1 MSELYNTD
9 AESIRTSL
17 RLELASNIVEDQKA
31 ISGRLGLELVS
42 SQLVDDCHSQLL
54 RDKKDDIESLQ
65 DIVARA
71 ESKSDNANV
80 KLKEEFETHM
90 YKPLVDIIDY
100 IASFGGST
108 PKRRWIHSEA
118 HVIGNGM
125 PYSKPDLRLGDPS
138 GELKTWRDLAAFGEV
153 KPKAVQGMAP
163 GQAIKGSDAL
173 VESSDYAR
181 LHLAGSPFRLFSIA
195 LMITGNNFQVAIFD
209 RAGVVVSPAANIW
222 TDTKTF
228 IRVIRR
234 LSCNLSH
241 IEMGCDPSVFELPS
255 HAELYPLIR
264 KKAKSLGVPR
274 DSLDYPSFLVQCRK
288 RISTLDGMDTRSR
301 PDRDR
306 DDWETHEWLTI
317 GPPVWVSLSLLG
329 RGTSIWRVMPY
340 KEGDFDSSAEVCIL
354 KNTWRNSR
362 RVSESEIYETV
373 ERGPDGVANFHYGG
387 DAVFPWI
394 ATSPAIS
401 VVNLRN
407 TDYRINRANLLDIP
421 THRSIDPTPMLHRL
435 ILKTVGRPLW
445 DALDYIDL
453 LKGFRAALLGHAK
466 LCKQGILHR
475 DISAGNILLA
485 VGAAE
490 EGKEGFITDLE
501 FARLRQIRQ
510 TRTRVNDDGTET
522 MAKAWTDTTRGLL
535 MTGTVQ
541 FMATAKLNAFRGTP
555 SAARF
560 TDQVNHDLES
570 FIWVFAYTVMRRL
583 MIEKRL
589 DSDSRKHIHQWF
601 KECFCSLSIA
611 TIIPN
616 RIARIPLKLPIPI
629 DHGILPDP
637 IQDLLAWL
645 DERVQYNQP
654 ANERLAKFKNQGRN
668 VILIV
673 RPLTHELLLDPI
685 ETMIS
690 ELQ

>member
-1 MSELYNTD
+1 MEDNELVPIAQASQLKD

-54 RDKKDDIESLQ
+54 RDTKEDIERLQ

-80 KLKEEFETHM
+80 KLKEEFETYM
-90 YKPLVDIIDY
+90 YQPLVDIIDY

-118 HVIGNGM
+118 RVIGNGM

-138 GELKTWRDLAAFGEV
+138 GELKTWRDLAAFGVV
-153 KPKAVQGMAP
+153 KPNAVQGMAP

-173 VESSDYAR
+173 VQSGDYAR

-195 LMITGNNFQVAIFD
+195 LMITGNNFQVGIFD
-209 RAGVVVSPAANIW
+209 RAGIVVSPAANIW

-228 IRVIRR
+228 IRVILR
-234 LSCNLSH
+234 LSCDLSH
-241 IEMGCDPSVFELPS
+241 IEMGCDPSVFELPP

-274 DSLDYPSFLVQCRK
+274 DYLGYPSFLVQCRK
-288 RISTLDGMDTRSR
+288 RNSTLDGMDTRSR
-301 PDRDR
+301 LDRDR

-329 RGTSIWRVMPY
+329 RGTSVWRAMPY

-354 KNTWRNSR
+354 KNTWRNSHR
-362 RVSESEIYETV
+362 SSESEIYETV
-373 ERGPDGVANFHYGG
+373 EGGPDGVANFYCGG
-387 DAVFPWI
+387 DAVFPWVE
-394 ATSPAIS
+394 TLPAIS
-401 VVNLRN
+401 VVNIRN
-407 TDYRINRANLLDIP
+407 TDYRINRANLLGIP
-421 THRSIDPTPMLHRL
+421 NHRSIDPTPMLHRL

-445 DALDYIDL
+445 DAVDWMELMR
-453 LKGFRAALLGHAK
+453 GFRAALL
-466 LCKQGILHR
+466 
-475 DISAGNILLA
+475 
-485 VGAAE
+485 GAAE

-510 TRTRVNDDGTET
+510 TR
-522 MAKAWTDTTRGLL
+522 RG
-535 MTGTVQ
+535 GTVQ
-541 FMATAKLNAFRGTP
+541 FMAIEKLTAVDGRPGGSESDDKL
-555 SAARF
+555 
-560 TDQVNHDLES
+560 HYDLES

-583 MIEKRL
+583 MAEKRL
-589 DSDSRKHIHQWF
+589 DAASTKRIHKWF
-601 KECFCSLSIA
+601 KECFCSLSIS
-611 TIIPN
+611 TIISN
-616 RIARIPLKLPIPI
+616 RTARIPLQLPISI
-629 DHGILPDP
+629 GDDILPQP
-637 IQDLLAWL
+637 IQDLSTQLSQMVQFNQSA
-645 DERVQYNQP
+645 DEY
-654 ANERLAKFKNQGRN
+654 AKLAKKGRK
-668 VILIV
+668 VIVLV
-673 RPLTHELLLDPI
+673 QRLTHQSLIEPI
-685 ETMIS
+685 DFTIS
-690 ELQ
+690 ELQSLES